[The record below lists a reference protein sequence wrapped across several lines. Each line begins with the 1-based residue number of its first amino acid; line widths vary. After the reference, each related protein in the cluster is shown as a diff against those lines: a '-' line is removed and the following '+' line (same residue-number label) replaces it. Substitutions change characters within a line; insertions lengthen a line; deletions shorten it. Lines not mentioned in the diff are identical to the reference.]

1 MNIAV
6 CIVNYNSYTDT
17 IECIKSLLVQDYSNF
32 SIIIVDNASTN
43 DSLNALKRYLAEHSI
58 DFYCRQNYD
67 DSTDGNNDTKVWII
81 AAEENR
87 GFSAGNNIAI
97 RFVREHL
104 LHTTHILIL
113 NNDTV
118 VDPYFLSTIIK
129 DYKQQCEVTRHS
141 VAMGAEERNYYSHNI
156 IHCGDN
162 YLNLLSGINFSRPII
177 PYFRYIS
184 GACLMVD
191 VHAPLMCE
199 DYFLYYDDVEYC
211 FILRQQGYKLCRA
224 RRAYYFH
231 KVSATTSHSHS
242 VKEHTFISMWRFF
255 MWHYP
260 VYIPFVFIVR
270 FIEHIV
276 LHKKGCNYVM
286 LSTLKSCLANK
297 LFRKKYKL

>member
-17 IECIKSLLVQDYSNF
+17 IECVKSLLVQDYSNF

-67 DSTDGNNDTKVWII
+67 DSIDGNNDTKVWII

-118 VDPYFLSTIIK
+118 VDQI
-129 DYKQQCEVTRHS
+129 
-141 VAMGAEERNYYSHNI
+141 G
-156 IHCGDN
+156 
-162 YLNLLSGINFSRPII
+162 
-177 PYFRYIS
+177 
-184 GACLMVD
+184 
-191 VHAPLMCE
+191 
-199 DYFLYYDDVEYC
+199 
-211 FILRQQGYKLCRA
+211 RA
-224 RRAYYFH
+224 H
-231 KVSATTSHSHS
+231 V
-242 VKEHTFISMWRFF
+242 
-255 MWHYP
+255 
-260 VYIPFVFIVR
+260 
-270 FIEHIV
+270 
-276 LHKKGCNYVM
+276 
-286 LSTLKSCLANK
+286 
-297 LFRKKYKL
+297 